1 MKPLFFSVTQISFPV
16 SDISI
21 FNIQDIQ
28 YCFNLFIFMISSFLF
43 FGKRSNREILIKLSS
58 VRSS

>member
-1 MKPLFFSVTQISFPV
+1 MANTEEVQIHKTKITEKNETSFFSVTQISFPV

-28 YCFNLFIFMISSFLF
+28 YCFN
-43 FGKRSNREILIKLSS
+43 
-58 VRSS
+58 